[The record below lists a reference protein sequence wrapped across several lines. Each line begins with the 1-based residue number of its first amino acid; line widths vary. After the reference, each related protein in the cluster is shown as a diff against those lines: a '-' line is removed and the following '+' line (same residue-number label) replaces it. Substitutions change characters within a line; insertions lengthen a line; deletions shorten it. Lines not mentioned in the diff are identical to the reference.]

1 MTLTGASPDSE
12 TVLRRAALYITWA
25 SAVSILFSIAVSQ
38 ILLGLAVIAVLV
50 SRTRLRLPR
59 IWLPLALFMTGTVLS
74 LLLSG
79 DILAGRPQIRKFYV
93 YLMLLVVFSTF
104 RALVDVR
111 RLVLA
116 WALVGGV
123 SALVGLVQFARKIQ
137 GARAYGGTFYD
148 YYVHE
153 RITGLMS
160 HWQTFGGEQVIVLA
174 MLGAFLM
181 FSPRARGLLIWLGLL
196 AAGVMSAGMLA
207 SYVRGVWLAAA
218 CAGVY
223 LLWFWKRWLLLV
235 VPVLLALLLWL
246 NPGSVRVR
254 FQSGF
259 MPRKELDSNQHRV
272 VCWRTGWAMIRA
284 HPFFGVGPE
293 QVGPKLMQY
302 VPSDIP
308 RPLPEGWYGHLH
320 NLYIHY
326 AAERGVP
333 TMLALV
339 WLLGMVL
346 WDFLRALRR
355 LPPGRGEEKSILH
368 GAVAVVVAI
377 MVSGIFEVNLGDS
390 EVLTMFLAVVACGYV
405 AVGQAGATA
414 QRTDAQ
420 PSSPAVLT

>member
-1 MTLTGASPDSE
+1 VTLTAASSDSE
-12 TVLRRAALYITWA
+12 TARRRAALYITWA
-25 SAVSILFSIAVSQ
+25 SAVSVVFSIAVSQ
-38 ILLGLAVIAVLV
+38 ILLGLALVAVLV

-79 DILAGRPQIRKFYV
+79 DMLAGRPQIRKFYV
-93 YLMLLVVFSTF
+93 YLTLVVVFSTF

-116 WALVGGV
+116 WAAVGGI
-123 SALVGLVQFARKIQ
+123 SAVVALVQFGRKIQ
-137 GARAYGGTFYD
+137 AARAYGGTFYD

-160 HWQTFGGEQVIVLA
+160 HWQTLGGELIIVLA

-181 FSPRARGLLIWLGLL
+181 FSPRARGRLLWLGLL
-196 AAGVMSAGMLA
+196 AAGVMGAAMLA
-207 SYVRGVWLAAA
+207 SYTRGIWLAAA

-223 LLWFWKRWLLLV
+223 LLWFWKRWSLLG

-259 MPRKELDSNQHRV
+259 MPRKELDSNRHRV

-284 HPFFGVGPE
+284 HPWFGVGPE
-293 QVGPKLMQY
+293 QVGPKLMEY
-302 VPSDIP
+302 VPPDIP
-308 RPLPEGWYGHLH
+308 RPLPDGWYGHLH
-320 NLYIHY
+320 SLYIHY

-333 TMLALV
+333 TLVALV

-355 LPPGRGEEKSILH
+355 LPAGRGEEKSILH
-368 GAVAVVVAI
+368 GAVAAVVAI

-390 EVLTMFLAVVACGYV
+390 EVLAMFLAVVACGYV
-405 AVGQAGATA
+405 AADYGRSRPELSGNLE
-414 QRTDAQ
+414 
-420 PSSPAVLT
+420 VLT